1 MLSNLLPAGTR
12 LYMESPRGARLSG
25 ITLTYGHW
33 EEPRFTFP
41 DSPGLKGRE
50 SIGEYHMLGYYQRYV
65 EPSERRRRGCPKDY
79 LFVAEGQYAGHSLSA
94 VDCLAIEEAPLPAAT
109 PACVAEPPP
118 CVAEPPPCVASP
130 PPCAASPPAPA
141 PMSAV
146 AAALERIRVREAELL
161 AELEDLEQV
170 RAAKE
175 RLAALESRVAAARAV
190 LNSV

>member
-25 ITLTYGHW
+25 ITLTYGGIW
-33 EEPRFTFP
+33 GEPLFTFP

-79 LFVAEGQYAGHSLSA
+79 LFVAEGHYAGHSLSA
-94 VDCLAIEEAPLPAAT
+94 VDCLTIEEAPLPAAT

-118 CVAEPPPCVASP
+118 CVATPPT
-130 PPCAASPPAPA
+130 PA

-146 AAALERIRVREAELL
+146 AAALERIRVREVELL

-170 RAAKE
+170 RVAKE
-175 RLAALESRVAAARAV
+175 RLAALESRVATARAV

>member
-1 MLSNLLPAGTR
+1 MLSNLVPAGTR

-41 DSPGLKGRE
+41 DSLGLKGRE

-65 EPSERRRRGCPKDY
+65 EPSERRRPGCPKDY

-94 VDCLAIEEAPLPAAT
+94 VDCLSIEEAPLPAAT
-109 PACVAEPPP
+109 PACV
-118 CVAEPPPCVASP
+118 VLPPPCVASP
-130 PPCAASPPAPA
+130 PPCVATPPVAPV
-141 PMSAV
+141 SAITS
-146 AAALERIRVREAELL
+146 ALERIRVREAALL
-161 AELEDLEQV
+161 AELAGLEQV
-170 RAAKE
+170 QAAKE
-175 RLAALESRVAAARAV
+175 RLAALELRVAAARAV